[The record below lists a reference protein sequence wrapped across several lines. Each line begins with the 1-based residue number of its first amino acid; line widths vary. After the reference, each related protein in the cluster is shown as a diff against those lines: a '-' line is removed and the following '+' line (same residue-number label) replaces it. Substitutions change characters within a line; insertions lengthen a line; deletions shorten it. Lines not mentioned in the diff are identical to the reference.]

1 MELIKANAEFN
12 LEQMH
17 EDLMVYGYY
26 CYHDD
31 ALINIVDK
39 SDVKWEEELNG
50 YGISKCDSA
59 TKRFEETQLHKFSE
73 LYPNLKL
80 IRSVIYYG
88 IDKGVGVW
96 HTDAREHLSIQA
108 MCYQEDFDIDEGGSL
123 QIQCYDGVERH
134 YYPKNGDVVIMNHTT
149 DTVHKIDTILTNKK
163 RVVLN
168 MVFS

>member
-1 MELIKANAEFN
+1 MELIKADPNFD
-12 LEQMH
+12 LQKMH

-31 ALINIVDK
+31 ALVNIVPKD
-39 SDVKWEEELNG
+39 DVIWEDEENG
-50 YGISKCDSA
+50 YGISKCEVA
-59 TKRFEETQLHKFSE
+59 TKRFEETQLDKFKD

-96 HTDAREHLSIQA
+96 HTDAREKLSIQA
-108 MCYQEDFDIDEGGSL
+108 MCYQEDFELGEGGSL
-123 QIQCYDGVERH
+123 QIKCYDGVERH
-134 YYPKNGDVVIMNHTT
+134 YYPKNGDVVIMNHET
-149 DTVHKIDTILTNKK
+149 DTVHKIDTILVDKK

-168 MVFS
+168 MVFQ

>member
-1 MELIKANAEFN
+1 MELIKANTEFN

-31 ALINIVDK
+31 VLMNIVDK
-39 SDVKWEEELNG
+39 SNVQWEDESNG
-50 YGISKCDSA
+50 YGISKCEEA
-59 TKRFEETQLHKFSE
+59 TKVFEQTQLHKFSE

-149 DTVHKIDTILTNKK
+149 DTVHKIDTILTDKK

-168 MVFS
+168 MVFT